1 MGVKRGLKGV
11 LFKSA
16 GRRTLS
22 LKFEFIISML
32 APNNF
37 FSATLRFCQGS
48 HCFESGRKRQFA
60 NIAILMCFTHQCY
73 QK

>member
-22 LKFEFIISML
+22 LKFAFIISML

-37 FSATLRFCQGS
+37 FFGDLASLLRFS
-48 HCFESGRKRQFA
+48 LFRIRKEA
-60 NIAILMCFTHQCY
+60 TIC
-73 QK
+73 

>member
-22 LKFEFIISML
+22 LKFRIYNFNAGTEQFFFRRPCVSAKVFIVS
-32 APNNF
+32 N
-37 FSATLRFCQGS
+37 QEGS
-48 HCFESGRKRQFA
+48 D
-60 NIAILMCFTHQCY
+60 NLLILQY
-73 QK
+73 